1 MIKPSAPLGEFD
13 LIQRYFQKA
22 RTNENV
28 LLGIGD
34 DCAII
39 SCNAKNSDGQLAI
52 STDMLV
58 EGRHFLPGANPRFLG
73 HKCLAVNLS
82 DLAAMGAKP
91 IAFTLAIALPSP
103 NPEWLSEFS
112 EGLLALADEH
122 QCALVGGDTT
132 AGPLTISITV
142 FGSVDPNKALRRSNA
157 KVDDDI
163 WVSHTV
169 GDARFALGVLRQEWS
184 LDPSKLSLVEHRMHA
199 PTPRVALGQRLL
211 GLAHAAVDV
220 SDGLLGDLSH
230 ILQLSD
236 LHAEIHIDDVPASD
250 TLQHQSLELKRLC
263 TLMGGD
269 DYELCF
275 TAPPE
280 NRSAIEQLSKELNLQ
295 LTRIGKV
302 TPKILGGNVLRLI
315 DADGHDLPKE
325 LSQQYLKSFDHFK

>member
-1 MIKPSAPLGEFD
+1 MIKPSAPLGEFE

-22 RTNENV
+22 KTNENV

-39 SCNAKNSDGQLAI
+39 SCHAKNSDDQLAI

-58 EGRHFLPGANPRFLG
+58 EGRHFLPGADPRLLG

-91 IAFTLAIALPSP
+91 MAFTLAIALPSP
-103 NPEWLSEFS
+103 NPEWLNEFS
-112 EGLLALADEH
+112 AGLLALADEH
-122 QCALVGGDTT
+122 QCSLVGGDTT

-142 FGSVDPNKALRRSNA
+142 FGSVNPDKALRRSNA

-169 GDARFALGVLRQEWS
+169 GDARLALGALRYEWS
-184 LDPSKLSLVEHRMHA
+184 LDPSKLFSVEHRMHA
-199 PTPRVALGQRLL
+199 PTPRVGLGQRLL

-236 LHAEIHIDDVPASD
+236 LHAEIDIDEVPASD
-250 TLQHQSLELKRLC
+250 TLKHQSLELKRLC

-275 TAPPE
+275 TAPPK
-280 NRSAIEQLSKELNLQ
+280 NRLAIEQVSKDLHLQ

-302 TPKILGGNVLRLI
+302 TPKILGRNILRLI

-325 LSQQYLKSFDHFK
+325 LSQQYFKSFDHFK

>member
-1 MIKPSAPLGEFD
+1 
-13 LIQRYFQKA
+13 
-22 RTNENV
+22 
-28 LLGIGD
+28 
-34 DCAII
+34 
-39 SCNAKNSDGQLAI
+39 
-52 STDMLV
+52 MLV
-58 EGRHFLPGANPRFLG
+58 EGRHFLPEANPRLLG

-91 IAFTLAIALPSP
+91 MAFTLAIALPSP

-112 EGLLALADEH
+112 AGLLALADEH
-122 QCALVGGDTT
+122 QCALIGGDTT

-142 FGSVDPNKALRRSNA
+142 LGSINPEQALRRSNA

-163 WVSHTV
+163 WLSHTV
-169 GDARFALGVLRQEWS
+169 GDARLALGVLRQEWS
-184 LDPSKLSLVEHRMHA
+184 LDPSKLSSVEHRMHA

-236 LHAEIHIDDVPASD
+236 LHAEIDIDEVPASD
-250 TLQHQSLELKRLC
+250 TLKHQPIELKRLC

-275 TAPPE
+275 TAPPK
-280 NRSAIEQLSKELNLQ
+280 NRLAIEQVSKDLHIQ

-302 TPKILGGNVLRLI
+302 TPKTLGANVLRLI
-315 DADGHDLPKE
+315 DAEGCDLPQE

>member
-1 MIKPSAPLGEFD
+1 MIKSSAPLGEFE
-13 LIQRYFQKA
+13 LIQRYFQKTK
-22 RTNENV
+22 TNENV

-39 SCNAKNSDGQLAI
+39 SCNGENSDSHLAI

-58 EGRHFLPGANPRFLG
+58 EGRHFLPEANPRLLG

-91 IAFTLAIALPSP
+91 MAFTLAIALPSP

-112 EGLLALADEH
+112 AGLLALADEH
-122 QCALVGGDTT
+122 QCALIGGDTT

-142 FGSVDPNKALRRSNA
+142 LGSINPEQALRRSNA

-163 WVSHTV
+163 WLSHTV
-169 GDARFALGVLRQEWS
+169 GDARLALGVLRQEWS
-184 LDPSKLSLVEHRMHA
+184 LDPSKLSSVAHRMHA

-236 LHAEIHIDDVPASD
+236 LHAEIDIDEVPASD
-250 TLQHQSLELKRLC
+250 TLKHQSIELKRLC

-275 TAPPE
+275 TAPQK
-280 NRSAIEQLSKELNLQ
+280 NRLAIEQVSKDLHIQ

-302 TPKILGGNVLRLI
+302 TPKTLGANVLRLI
-315 DADGHDLPKE
+315 DAEGCDLPQE